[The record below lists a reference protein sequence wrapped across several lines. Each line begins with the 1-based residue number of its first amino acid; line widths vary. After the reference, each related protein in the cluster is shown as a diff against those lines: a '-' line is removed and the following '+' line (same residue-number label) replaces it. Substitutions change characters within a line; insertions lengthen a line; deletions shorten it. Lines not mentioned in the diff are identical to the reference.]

1 MVESKSAALKVT
13 ITSDLVA
20 NRVNERSACLLTAR
34 FYTDSWVANAPTS
47 ARYRI
52 DNPDSNTE
60 VVGWQTLT
68 PATSNT
74 ITVTGAQNAIV
85 CDSSREERRQ
95 LTVEATSSSTTW
107 SATKD
112 WWIRNLAGQT

>member
-1 MVESKSAALKVT
+1 LKVT
-13 ITSDLVA
+13 ITGDLPN
-20 NRVNERSACLLTAR
+20 NRVNERAACIFTAS
-34 FYTDSWVANAPTS
+34 FFTDAYVAATPTS

-60 VVGWQTLT
+60 IVGWTTLT

-85 CDSSREERRQ
+85 CDTSREERRQ

-107 SATKD
+107 SSTKD